1 MIKKGFLKTQGHKV
15 FTKYYRLIPSK
26 KATDVAF
33 IIQGRNEST
42 EMYEHI
48 VHQLQHYLKIDIV
61 LFDLPGQGHSSGE
74 KFHINS
80 FEEDYLNVFSDV
92 FNNFKGK
99 RNHLIGHST
108 GALIAMLFSLQ
119 NEVHEIVLTAP
130 FVKLKDYPFF
140 LPDIKKL
147 SGMIV
152 SIPFMKRWPSR
163 KNESV
168 PFERNNLTDNRILYE
183 RFYKGGPPTWNWLY
197 EVSKAQEKLV
207 KNKNQLRAPMLAI
220 LAGEDAIVDNSAF
233 KSLVEDLNP
242 RPIIVEFE
250 REKHALF
257 LSTMA
262 NQERVINRIV
272 DFIGQQCPEALC

>member
-152 SIPFMKRWPSR
+152 SIPFLKRWPSR